1 MPQRQSLR
9 LRRSDA
15 SVPLRDP
22 TSSDAALR
30 SDFFYIPQELLD
42 ARQKLLVE
50 PIDHTSVRVSYDP
63 DAVPVDPT
71 FGTYVEAMVLRSPVG
86 YPLTNL
92 DGYVLNRRTKAQ
104 NDAEEGWVTLVDRE
118 LTPGRW
124 SYYSLFIK
132 YVFNGNTH
140 WLRVGEAST
149 LLPYE
154 FGYDERL
161 WQMFP
166 QWYRRS
172 DGEGIGASNVLRRLT
187 KALGYET
194 DLHRTW
200 AQQLG
205 GTWDIANAST
215 RILDE
220 IGAALGQEYEEASGM
235 RRYRSLLSN
244 LMFLR
249 KRKGTEVGVSG
260 FLSALTGYRT
270 IAYTG
275 PNLMLTYDDARA
287 VNTVGQ
293 WLPSTAND
301 TLTRVVAGSNLTNG
315 PQTGNPYF
323 RLQSINTT
331 SHSMGALLGGDSPTD
346 MSKLIP
352 VVPGRTY
359 KFALSATSSTTD
371 WYVSLRYY
379 TKTGS
384 FIINVDQALTG
395 LDTTWKRFVLSST
408 APANAYFC
416 TPLIYKS
423 TAVVTS
429 GVTLDFWR
437 MMFVDNDWRPE
448 AVPGTAA
455 LAPLSGSHAGY
466 YDDTNYYEDPRQ
478 VWINVYPQRVNLALN
493 SNFTLN
499 NLPAGAW
506 VAADEPTYAL
516 LESAYSSYDDIIDG
530 VVGDSESS
538 YDDLAGGFA
547 PTSASWTLAFDT
559 ANKRLNVT
567 SGAIGGRHYTQVST
581 HLYPVHSLL
590 GMSAAV
596 VASSTV
602 TGVVGRLRMRWYASN
617 DTASAILKSDGTPSE
632 HVSEAF
638 VLNAQ
643 RNRMELVN
651 ASPPANAQYGRLIL
665 ETDHTASHIVRYE
678 QALIENATSPGPY
691 FDGTVTEGEF
701 GDFFF
706 TGSGAAYL
714 NPSAYYMGYRS
725 FISGVGGADRLTT
738 IMSELLP
745 PGVGYKFLTATNG
758 LY

>member
-15 SVPLRDP
+15 SVPLRDAA
-22 TSSDAALR
+22 SSDAALR

-50 PIDHTSVRVSYDP
+50 PVDHTSVRLSYDP

-86 YPLTNL
+86 FPLTNL
-92 DGYVLNRRTKAQ
+92 DGYVLSRRTKAQ

-235 RRYRSLLSN
+235 RRYRSLLAN

-270 IAYTG
+270 LVYTG
-275 PNLMLTYDDARA
+275 PNLLLSSDDSRA
-287 VNTVGQ
+287 VNGVGR
-293 WLPSTAND
+293 WVSNSGAANST
-301 TLTRVVAGSNLTNG
+301 LSRVVSGSNQTNG
-315 PQTGNPYF
+315 PQTGDAYY
-323 RLQSINTT
+323 RVQSIVSTSQTDMGGALWTPGRVNTIPVEPGKTYKMAATVATSTGDVYFGVHWYDAAGNFITPVGEALAGVNTT
-331 SHSMGALLGGDSPTD
+331 WQRFIHS
-346 MSKLIP
+346 
-352 VVPGRTY
+352 
-359 KFALSATSSTTD
+359 F
-371 WYVSLRYY
+371 
-379 TKTGS
+379 
-384 FIINVDQALTG
+384 
-395 LDTTWKRFVLSST
+395 T
-408 APANAYFC
+408 APAGARFAVL
-416 TPLIYKS
+416 LIYKP
-423 TAVVTS
+423 TAVAAT

-437 MMFVDNDWRPE
+437 VMWVDAAWRPE
-448 AVPGTAA
+448 GVPGTAT
-455 LAPLSGSHAGY
+455 LVPLSGSHPGY
-466 YDDTNYYEDPRQ
+466 YDDVNYYEDPRQ

-516 LESAYSSYDDIIDG
+516 LESAYSSYDDIIDAEG
-530 VVGDSESS
+530 GDSEAS

-547 PTSASWTLAFDT
+547 PTSATWTLAFDT

-590 GMSAAV
+590 GMSAAI

-602 TGVVGRLRMRWYASN
+602 NGVVGRLRMRWYASN

-638 VLNAQ
+638 VLNDQ
-643 RNRMELVN
+643 RNRMTLVN

-665 ETDHTASHIVRYE
+665 ETDYTASHIVRYE

-706 TGSGAAYL
+706 TGSGAAYT

-725 FISGVGGADRLTT
+725 FISGVGGADRLST

-745 PGVGYKFLTATNG
+745 PGVGYKFLSASNG